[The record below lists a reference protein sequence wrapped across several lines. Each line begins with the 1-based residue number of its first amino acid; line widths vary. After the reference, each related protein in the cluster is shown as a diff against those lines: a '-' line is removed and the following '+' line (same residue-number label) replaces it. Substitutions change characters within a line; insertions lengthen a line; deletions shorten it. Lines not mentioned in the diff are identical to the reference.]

1 MSTSTQ
7 ATTTA
12 PTNERLREFFDE
24 AARRESDGAGANSA
38 AVQAT
43 SRARS
48 PELAQALADLMRR
61 IYELL
66 VAIIRAIARVLQRI
80 VGNQHMQ
87 SPQASLQQSPS
98 PKDADAEQNQ
108 PQDRPG
114 MAFAETAQQR
124 ANPALGMTQAAQGHD
139 GSAANSDQFEGEPES
154 VRLGI
159 DALQQLLAEFPDAIS
174 VLERQNKDTPPSEE
188 LVAFVGQLRQDMQ
201 AKREEIKKQITDREQ
216 ALERV
221 AEKMTNPLEAQARNN
236 IDSGLRPAHS
246 SPRIKEYLQLKLLLE
261 QQERLEDLVGAK
273 LAKLEAL
280 HLDLQNRKAPT
291 AEHSADAAI
300 ADAAAALKDE
310 AARPAPSAKRESPFA
325 GLVAPDEEN
334 EERTHED
341 SEDSSV
347 QRDRSERG
355 G

>member
-1 MSTSTQ
+1 VSTSTQ

-38 AVQAT
+38 AVQT
-43 SRARS
+43 SSRARS
-48 PELAQALADLMRR
+48 SELAQALADLMRR

-66 VAIIRAIARVLQRI
+66 VAIIRAIVRVLQRI

-98 PKDADAEQNQ
+98 PKDADAEQSQ
-108 PQDRPG
+108 PHDRPG

-124 ANPALGMTQAAQGHD
+124 ANPALGMTQVAHDHD
-139 GSAANSDQFEGEPES
+139 GSAANSDQFEGELES

-159 DALQQLLAEFPDAIS
+159 DAFQQLLAEFPDAIS

-201 AKREEIKKQITDREQ
+201 SRRVGIDGQIEDLKQTLKQLAEQ
-216 ALERV
+216 
-221 AEKMTNPLEAQARNN
+221 MTNPLEAQAREN
-236 IDSGLRPAHS
+236 IDSGLRPTHS
-246 SPRIKEYLQLKLLLE
+246 SPRIKEYLQMKLLLE
-261 QQERLEDLVGAK
+261 QQARLRDLVDAK
-273 LAKLEAL
+273 LVKLEAL

-291 AEHSADAAI
+291 AEHIADAAI
-300 ADAAAALKDE
+300 ADAAAASEVEE
-310 AARPAPSAKRESPFA
+310 AKPALSAKRESPFA
-325 GLVAPDEEN
+325 RLAAPDEEN
-334 EERTHED
+334 EERTNED

-347 QRDRSERG
+347 QGDRSERG

>member
-1 MSTSTQ
+1 
-7 ATTTA
+7 
-12 PTNERLREFFDE
+12 
-24 AARRESDGAGANSA
+24 
-38 AVQAT
+38 
-43 SRARS
+43 
-48 PELAQALADLMRR
+48 
-61 IYELL
+61 
-66 VAIIRAIARVLQRI
+66 
-80 VGNQHMQ
+80 
-87 SPQASLQQSPS
+87 
-98 PKDADAEQNQ
+98 
-108 PQDRPG
+108 
-114 MAFAETAQQR
+114 
-124 ANPALGMTQAAQGHD
+124 MTQVAQDHD
-139 GSAANSDQFEGEPES
+139 GSAANSDQFEGELES

-159 DALQQLLAEFPDAIS
+159 DAFQQLLAELPDAIS

-201 AKREEIKKQITDREQ
+201 ARRVEVETQTKNLEQTFKQ
-216 ALERV
+216 L

-261 QQERLEDLVGAK
+261 QQARLEDLVDAK
-273 LAKLEAL
+273 LVKLEAL